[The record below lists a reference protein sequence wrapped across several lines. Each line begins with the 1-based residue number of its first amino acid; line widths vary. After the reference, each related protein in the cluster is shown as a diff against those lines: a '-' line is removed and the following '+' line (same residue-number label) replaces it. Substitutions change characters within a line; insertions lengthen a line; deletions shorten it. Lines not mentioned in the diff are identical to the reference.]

1 MAARKD
7 LDLSGLVATKGQAQ
21 PVANVP
27 PRSAA
32 PIAQQPEKDQDSAGL
47 VPMNFRVSAEL
58 RREFKVYAA
67 EHDLKLV
74 ELLRRS
80 FLAYKAQNGQ

>member
-32 PIAQQPEKDQDSAGL
+32 PAAQPEQDQDSAGL

-67 EHDLKLV
+67 ENDLKLV
-74 ELLRRS
+74 ELLRRA
-80 FLAYKAQNGQ
+80 FLAYKAQNGH